1 MTPPEKARENLLR
14 RMAERQGLRLVK
26 SGRRDPR
33 ALGYGQFAIIDER
46 CAPNWRIM
54 RSNGDRNTRDANGPK
69 LGPGDFEFDI
79 EAVDELLSTGK
90 WKGVTIR

>member
-1 MTPPEKARENLLR
+1 MISKTRENLLR

-33 ALGYGQFAIIDER
+33 ALDYGKFALIDDKKNR
-46 CAPNWRIM
+46 AI
-54 RSNGDRNTRDANGPK
+54 G
-69 LGPGDFEFDI
+69 GPGYHFDI